1 MANTIDYLRWRGDL
15 TFKERKFNSL
25 DASLF
30 SSFAYLPFDQSTIGH
45 SLTEVCQSILKQKEI
60 MDNSYEKSELLLI
73 PKSPLYRDIQV
84 LDWVDKMESDPEPVQ
99 FSAGAFRLDDRTI
112 LVAYRGTDRSMIGWS
127 EDMVMNYTPQITG
140 QKIAA
145 KYLNKVGNAFPN
157 DQILITGHSK
167 GGNYAH
173 YALAFADP
181 NIQARIIRSYSFDGP
196 GYRHQIYGTE
206 GFQANQQKM
215 KTYMPESSIVGCM
228 LDHPERVLVVKCTS
242 PATSQHDPRVWSVG
256 RDSYV
261 LAKGLTATARII
273 RHSLIQFNHTIP
285 AEKRGEM
292 WSALFDA
299 FGSLD
304 ITKVQQISGIAGTY
318 RFGRAYFAMEPE
330 MRAIFRQIFNKIIET
345 ASQSLSLTLSNRAAP
360 YQDLPEY
367 NDSKRGPI
375 FFDAYDIVQE
385 GQEDQGKTESTKST
399 ENKESKTNT
408 NDTNLGKIKE

>member
-1 MANTIDYLRWRGDL
+1 
-15 TFKERKFNSL
+15 
-25 DASLF
+25 
-30 SSFAYLPFDQSTIGH
+30 
-45 SLTEVCQSILKQKEI
+45 
-60 MDNSYEKSELLLI
+60 
-73 PKSPLYRDIQV
+73 
-84 LDWVDKMESDPEPVQ
+84 
-99 FSAGAFRLDDRTI
+99 
-112 LVAYRGTDRSMIGWS
+112 
-127 EDMVMNYTPQITG
+127 MVMNYTPQITG

-145 KYLNKVGNAFPN
+145 KYLNKVGKAFPN

-181 NIQARIIRSYSFDGP
+181 SIQARIIRSYSFDGP

-206 GFQANQQKM
+206 GFQANQQKI

-385 GQEDQGKTESTKST
+385 GQEDQGKTESA
-399 ENKESKTNT
+399 ENKENKTNT
-408 NDTNLGKIKE
+408 NDANLGKIKE

>member
-45 SLTEVCQSILKQKEI
+45 SLTEVCQSILKQKEV
-60 MDNSYEKSELLLI
+60 MDDSYEKSELLLI
-73 PKSPLYRDIQV
+73 PKSPRYRDIQV

-99 FSAGAFRLDDRTI
+99 FSAGAFRLDDCTI

-181 NIQARIIRSYSFDGP
+181 SIQARIIRSYSFDGP

-385 GQEDQGKTESTKST
+385 GQEDQGKTEITK
-399 ENKESKTNT
+399 NKENKTNT
-408 NDTNLGKIKE
+408 NDANLGKIKE

>member
-73 PKSPLYRDIQV
+73 PKSPRYRDIQV
-84 LDWVDKMESDPEPVQ
+84 LDWVDKVESDPEPVQ
-99 FSAGAFRLDDRTI
+99 FSAGAFRLDDHTI
-112 LVAYRGTDRSMIGWS
+112 LVAYRGTDRSMIGLS

-145 KYLNKVGNAFPN
+145 KYLNKVGKAFPN

-173 YALAFADP
+173 YALSFADP
-181 NIQARIIRSYSFDGP
+181 SIQARIIRSYSFDGP

-228 LDHPERVLVVKCTS
+228 LDHPERVLIVKCTA

-345 ASQSLSLTLSNRAAP
+345 ASQSLSLTLSNQAAP

-385 GQEDQGKTESTKST
+385 GQED
-399 ENKESKTNT
+399 
-408 NDTNLGKIKE
+408 